1 MGLKWGFRTSASGS
15 VGEGL
20 ELVSREL
27 KAEGCRVRA
36 WA

>member
-1 MGLKWGFRTSASGS
+1 MA

-27 KAEGCRVRA
+27 KAEGFRVRRPKHSEA
-36 WA
+36 TLG